1 MKAAAE
7 AGRLKRAP
15 PRVPRRMQK
24 VRAWARV
31 RARGQR
37 GRITRV
43 AKRQVVACTRGG
55 LEYLG
60 SVYIYI
66 SLSVLLGRGF
76 VEEGGGGGCCSTLGS
91 RWRRWLGGRWR
102 CICGGVR

>member
-15 PRVPRRMQK
+15 LRVPRRMQN
-24 VRAWARV
+24 VRAWVRV
-31 RARGQR
+31 RAKGQR
-37 GRITRV
+37 GRMTR
-43 AKRQVVACTRGG
+43 AAMRQVVACTRGG

-66 SLSVLLGRGF
+66 YISEFFLY
-76 VEEGGGGGCCSTLGS
+76 GGWGDCSTLGS
-91 RWRRWLGGRWR
+91 RWRRWLGGLWR
-102 CICGGVR
+102 CICGGC

>member
-1 MKAAAE
+1 MTK
-7 AGRLKRAP
+7 
-15 PRVPRRMQK
+15 
-24 VRAWARV
+24 
-31 RARGQR
+31 
-37 GRITRV
+37 V

-60 SVYIYI
+60 ISMYIYI
-66 SLSVLLGRGF
+66 SLSVFFWDGRK
-76 VEEGGGGGCCSTLGS
+76 GGWGGWSTLGL